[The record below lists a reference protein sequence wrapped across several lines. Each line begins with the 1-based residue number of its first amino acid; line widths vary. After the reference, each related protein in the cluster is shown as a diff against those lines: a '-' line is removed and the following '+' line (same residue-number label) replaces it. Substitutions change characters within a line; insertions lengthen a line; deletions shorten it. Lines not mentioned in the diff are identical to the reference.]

1 MLLVQ
6 SDEQLTVYSI
16 EWPPSIL
23 LDEGSFLVG

>member
-6 SDEQLTVYSI
+6 SDEQLAVDSI
-16 EWPPSIL
+16 ERPPSIL